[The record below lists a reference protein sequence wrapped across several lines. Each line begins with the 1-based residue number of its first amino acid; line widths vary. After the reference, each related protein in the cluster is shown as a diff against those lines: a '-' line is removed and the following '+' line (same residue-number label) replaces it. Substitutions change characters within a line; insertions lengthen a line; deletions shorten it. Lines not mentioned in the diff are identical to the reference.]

1 MRVATWERTEHI
13 KSRAP
18 VNDRINNIIC
28 SVISSLTEVRDSS
41 RADVQPS
48 SVSKAD
54 TFPRSSGEG
63 LGSGQRL
70 AH

>member
-1 MRVATWERTEHI
+1 MRTKHI

-18 VNDRINNIIC
+18 LDDSINNIIH
-28 SVISSLTEVRDSS
+28 SVISSLTEFKDSS
-41 RADVQPS
+41 RADIQPS

-63 LGSGQRL
+63 LRSDQRL
-70 AH
+70 VR